1 MIKNQQLWFLHV
13 DGGYDR
19 KQVVPGKLAEF
30 NMWNREMTADELNS
44 ETCGAHGNVV
54 SWSTLQERGTA
65 VKSSENFPRC
75 AGKAT
80 TTW

>member
-1 MIKNQQLWFLHV
+1 MKSFS

-19 KQVVPGKLAEF
+19 AQVVPGKLAEF
-30 NMWNREMTADELNS
+30 NMWNREMTVDELNS

-65 VKSSENFPRC
+65 VRSSGNFPNC
-75 AGKAT
+75 VGKVAAT
-80 TTW
+80 W